1 MSNVLSFPRAGGAK
15 DEQIVLGLALMV
27 SGIALPEQAS
37 ALLGIPSETL
47 LELLGDPQ
55 VQLVVDAEVLRL
67 QHGGK
72 LANLK
77 AEKLANRMLD
87 RLLATDDEA
96 ISVGMAAK
104 LAELGLKFRSK
115 ETDPVIPRPNA
126 QVIIRGPGDPEPDP
140 CTKGEYQLVI
150 DLSRVPPDMLGD
162 RHD

>member
-15 DEQIVLGLALMV
+15 NEQIVLGLALV
-27 SGIALPEQAS
+27 VADIALPEHVS
-37 ALLGIPSETL
+37 ALLNLPTDGL
-47 LELLGDPQ
+47 LELLSDPQ
-55 VQLVVDAEVLRL
+55 MQRIVDAEVLRL

-77 AEKLANRMLD
+77 AEKLTNRMLD